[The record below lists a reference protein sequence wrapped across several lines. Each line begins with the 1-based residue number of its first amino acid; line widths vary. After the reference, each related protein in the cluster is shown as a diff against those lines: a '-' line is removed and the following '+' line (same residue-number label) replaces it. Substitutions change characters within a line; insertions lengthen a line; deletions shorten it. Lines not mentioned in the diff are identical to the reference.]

1 LAAMDEATAPPE
13 SGSTVVARPDG
24 NAAVDSP
31 ATVLRDV
38 AAENDQ
44 LAAAI
49 DARDETGNG
58 LPDEDVVAVYNT
70 LYDVAPERAGEV
82 LYRSGDEYESARLF
96 VGVQGD
102 ASAQSVAD
110 DTRMIADGIAS
121 NDAVTAT
128 ATGGPVITAVQQD
141 ALLETLVQAFAVTL
155 VVIMAFLSLLYFTRH
170 GAPDLAIVTITP
182 VLIALAWLLGTMSAL
197 GIPFNSETAVI
208 TSLAIGLGVDYSI
221 HLSERIQDELVEGN
235 GASLDEALSTAIAGT
250 GGALLG
256 SAATTA
262 AGFGVLALALAPPL
276 RRFGLVTGLSI
287 VYAFMACVILL
298 PVLFVLRERIREWPA
313 GRTAEN

>member
-1 LAAMDEATAPPE
+1 
-13 SGSTVVARPDG
+13 
-24 NAAVDSP
+24 
-31 ATVLRDV
+31 
-38 AAENDQ
+38 
-44 LAAAI
+44 
-49 DARDETGNG
+49 
-58 LPDEDVVAVYNT
+58 
-70 LYDVAPERAGEV
+70 
-82 LYRSGDEYESARLF
+82 
-96 VGVQGD
+96 
-102 ASAQSVAD
+102 
-110 DTRMIADGIAS
+110 
-121 NDAVTAT
+121 
-128 ATGGPVITAVQQD
+128 VITAVQQD